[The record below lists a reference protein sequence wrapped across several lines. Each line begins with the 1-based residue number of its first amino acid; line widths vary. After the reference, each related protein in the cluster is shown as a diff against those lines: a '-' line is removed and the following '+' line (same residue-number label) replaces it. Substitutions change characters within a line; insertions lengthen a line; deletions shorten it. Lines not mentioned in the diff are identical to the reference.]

1 MDSFVRDYGD
11 RVGRDGRDVRA
22 AAGETELRLRCARR
36 DATRRDY
43 DAGRRDDDARAIEGR
58 GRAVEGGISTAR
70 ERRRAGR
77 ARDAGDGDRAIGE
90 RGD

>member
-1 MDSFVRDYGD
+1 MDRGRVNTRGRAFIDAFVRDYGD

-43 DAGRRDDDARAIEGR
+43 DATTTR
-58 GRAVEGGISTAR
+58 
-70 ERRRAGR
+70 RRRASRSRVEGARSR
-77 ARDAGDGDRAIGE
+77 AGS
-90 RGD
+90 